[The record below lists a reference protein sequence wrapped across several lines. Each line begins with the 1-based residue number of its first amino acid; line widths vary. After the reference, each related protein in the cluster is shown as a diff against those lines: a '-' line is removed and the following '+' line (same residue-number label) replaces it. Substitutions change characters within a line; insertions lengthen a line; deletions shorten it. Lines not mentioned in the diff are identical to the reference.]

1 MPHFVCYAHNSN
13 KKLYNLEDKNK
24 NITIPNQISF
34 YDYKSGRF
42 ILARAIILPKEI
54 INYNYSIL
62 DNKVDD
68 NNKATRLWLTNEGDV
83 YIHIEYNRPIF
94 LGKIF

>member
-54 INYNYSIL
+54 INSLVLPLIIL
-62 DNKVDD
+62 IKTKKLFSKNS
-68 NNKATRLWLTNEGDV
+68 TRK
-83 YIHIEYNRPIF
+83 PI
-94 LGKIF
+94 I